1 MWKPEKILFDE
12 SVDEGLS
19 YVYFDFGDFR
29 YFTLT
34 LNPDEDDEIY
44 LEFNEQTVSIESNNV
59 AYTLNNRILSFD
71 FGADIQEALKIEKH
85 IDINSFGKTL
95 ANIFSN
101 SGKP

>member
-12 SVDEGLS
+12 SDDEGLS
-19 YVYFDFGDFR
+19 YVYFDLGDFR

-34 LNPDEDDEIY
+34 FNP
-44 LEFNEQTVSIESNNV
+44 
-59 AYTLNNRILSFD
+59 
-71 FGADIQEALKIEKH
+71 DIQEALKIEKHIDIDIVSH

-101 SGKP
+101 NGKP